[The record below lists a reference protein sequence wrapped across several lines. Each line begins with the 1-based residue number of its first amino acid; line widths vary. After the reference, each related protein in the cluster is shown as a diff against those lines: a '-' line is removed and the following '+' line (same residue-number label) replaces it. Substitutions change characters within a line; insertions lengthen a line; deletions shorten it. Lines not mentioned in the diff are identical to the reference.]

1 MLSIW
6 FYTQLFYVVFF
17 SFLRAQTHLFIHKHT
32 VTHPDTY
39 TPIHI
44 FTHKHTVTHTDTYNL
59 THILKQHTH
68 TCTYLCTHT
77 LINTYSAYGPPIK
90 MKSKEILT
98 RIGVNLV
105 IIRVCYLILCLNR
118 VKRFWKKGTTHL
130 YIVRFGV

>member
-1 MLSIW
+1 MVLHSII
-6 FYTQLFYVVFF
+6 LCGFF
-17 SFLRAQTHLFIHKHT
+17 SFLRAHTQAHIFTHKHT

-39 TPIHI
+39 TPTHI
-44 FTHKHTVTHTDTYNL
+44 FTHKHTVTHTDTYYL

-68 TCTYLCTHT
+68 TCMDLCTHT
-77 LINTYSAYGPPIK
+77 LINTYSAYGPIK

-105 IIRVCYLILCLNR
+105 MIRICYLILCLNR
-118 VKRFWKKGTTHL
+118 VKGFRKKGTTHL